1 MRAELLNYLHLRYFW
16 AVVQEGGVTAAAVRL
31 NVTQPTISTQLR
43 KLERSL
49 DGRLLEKRGRT
60 LVPTDLGRLVFDH
73 ADRIFALG
81 QDLVDATLRH
91 ADEAPVRFT
100 VGSSDVLPKLVVRS
114 ALASLLEREA
124 PRIHLVVREG
134 KPEQLLADLAVHR
147 LDLVLADRALGS
159 GTGVRAYNH
168 SLGSSPVGLFGR
180 PRVVARLRDG
190 FPGSLDGAPIML
202 PTEGAAVRQALERWF
217 QAQGIVP
224 YVVAEF
230 DDSALMKTC
239 GDLGDCVWPGPIA
252 LQEAMADLY
261 GAALLAPVADVR
273 EDYYAVSL
281 ERRVQRP
288 EVRTILSSSPFRT

>member
-16 AVVQEGGVTAAAVRL
+16 AVVQEGGVTAAAARL
-31 NVTQPTISTQLR
+31 KVTQPTISTQLR

-49 DGRLLEKRGRT
+49 NGRLLEKRGRK
-60 LVPTDLGRLVFDH
+60 LVPTELGRLVFDH

-114 ALASLLEREA
+114 ALASLLEHEA
-124 PRIHLVVREG
+124 PRVHLVVREG

-147 LDLVLADRALGS
+147 LDLVLADRALGP

-168 SLGSSPVGLFGR
+168 PLGSSPVGLFGR

-202 PTEGAAVRQALERWF
+202 PTEGAAARQALERWF
-217 QAQGIVP
+217 QAQGVVP

-239 GDLGDCVWPGPIA
+239 GDLLDCVWPGPMA
-252 LQEAMADLY
+252 LRDAMAEFY
-261 GAALLAPVADVR
+261 GAELLAPVEDVR

-288 EVRTILSSSPFRT
+288 EVRTILMSSPFRS

>member
-16 AVVQEGGVTAAAVRL
+16 AVVQEGGVTAAATRL

-49 DGRLLEKRGRT
+49 GGRLLEKRGRT
-60 LVPTDLGRLVFDH
+60 LVPTDLGRVVFDY
-73 ADRIFALG
+73 ADRIFSLG
-81 QDLVDATLRH
+81 QDLTDAALRH

-114 ALASLLEREA
+114 ALASLLELDT

-159 GTGVRAYNH
+159 GTGVRAFSH
-168 SLGSSPVGLFGR
+168 PLGGSPVGLFGR
-180 PRVVARLRDG
+180 PKVVERLRVG
-190 FPGSLDGAPIML
+190 FPHSLDGAPIML

-217 QAQGIVP
+217 MAQGVTP
-224 YVVAEF
+224 RVVAEF

-239 GDLGDCVWPGPIA
+239 GDLLDCVWPGPLA
-252 LQEAMADLY
+252 LGDAMADLY
-261 GAALLAPVADVR
+261 GAALLAPVEDVR

-288 EVRTILSSSPFRT
+288 EVRTILTSSPFRT